1 MSPLEWRLG
10 SLGRG
15 ASLHR
20 QLLAWLLLPQLVLW
34 AAGAL
39 FTYKL
44 AERYATEAVDS
55 SLLQATRAL
64 SRQIKPMGSGLMIDL
79 PRAAQDVLE
88 ADPEDKLLYTVSSPP
103 GQFILGNRELPPPP
117 REPLPEQPVVY
128 DGTLP
133 GLEGESPLEL
143 RVAAITLQVG
153 EAGRTPTA
161 MRVQVARSS
170 ANRNELA
177 RRLLVDTVLPLSA
190 LMLLL
195 SALVWAGI
203 RAGLAPILRLRR
215 AVEGREPDDL
225 RPIELHTAPAELR
238 SLALAI
244 NHLLGAVQRN
254 VEGQRRFLADAAHQL
269 RTPLAGLKSQA
280 ELALADATDPAQRE
294 RLQRVV
300 EGASRSAHL
309 VVQLLSLA
317 RTGAEAVSAQSFERV
332 DVARLARELTAEW
345 VPRALAVGIDLG
357 LDDASSAQAWVR
369 GHPILLREAL
379 VNVLD
384 NALLYAGRGAMVTLQ
399 VRQQGAWVQIDVSDT
414 GPGLPPHLRAQV
426 LGRFV
431 RGTHEGSGC
440 GLGLAI
446 VQEIAERHGG
456 SVGLHAHEPQGLRVQ
471 LLLPAADGAGAA
483 KN

>member
-1 MSPLEWRLG
+1 MSPLDWRLG

-44 AERYATEAVDS
+44 AERYATEAVDT

-153 EAGRTPTA
+153 EAGSTPTA

-170 ANRNELA
+170 ANRHELA

-357 LDDASSAQAWVR
+357 LDEASSAQAWVR

-384 NALLYAGRGAMVTLQ
+384 NALLYAGRGAMVTLL
-399 VRQQGAWVQIDVSDT
+399 VRQQGAGVQIDVSDT

-456 SVGLHAHEPQGLRVQ
+456 SVSLHAHAPQGLRVQ
-471 LLLPAADGAGAA
+471 ISLPAADAPRS
-483 KN
+483 

>member
-1 MSPLEWRLG
+1 
-10 SLGRG
+10 
-15 ASLHR
+15 
-20 QLLAWLLLPQLVLW
+20 
-34 AAGAL
+34 
-39 FTYKL
+39 
-44 AERYATEAVDS
+44 
-55 SLLQATRAL
+55 
-64 SRQIKPMGSGLMIDL
+64 
-79 PRAAQDVLE
+79 
-88 ADPEDKLLYTVSSPP
+88 
-103 GQFILGNRELPPPP
+103 
-117 REPLPEQPVVY
+117 
-128 DGTLP
+128 
-133 GLEGESPLEL
+133 
-143 RVAAITLQVG
+143 
-153 EAGRTPTA
+153 
-161 MRVQVARSS
+161 
-170 ANRNELA
+170 
-177 RRLLVDTVLPLSA
+177 
-190 LMLLL
+190 MLLL

-357 LDDASSAQAWVR
+357 LDEASSAQAWVR

-384 NALLYAGRGAMVTLQ
+384 NALLYAGRGAMVTLL
-399 VRQQGAWVQIDVSDT
+399 VRQQGAGVQIDVSDT

-456 SVGLHAHEPQGLRVQ
+456 SVSLHAHAPQGLRVQ
-471 LLLPAADGAGAA
+471 ISLPAADAPRS
-483 KN
+483 